1 MLNEYPKRTFGKE
14 KRSFQSEWFKTFPW
28 LEYSVSQ
35 DAAFCFACR
44 FFSTESGRC
53 SSLTTKDG
61 YNNWKKAL
69 SADAGIKKHENVE
82 SHKKSCAAWEEYRR
96 MKIRDPQTSVGT
108 LISDAYA
115 IKVRENRMYIGQIIE
130 ILRFTAVQGIAQRG
144 NDETKDSENRGNFL
158 ELLQLISKNNPI
170 VENKLKEGPKMLSI
184 LIHQF
189 RMKS

>member
-1 MLNEYPKRTFGKE
+1 
-14 KRSFQSEWFKTFPW
+14 
-28 LEYSVSQ
+28 
-35 DAAFCFACR
+35 
-44 FFSTESGRC
+44 
-53 SSLTTKDG
+53 
-61 YNNWKKAL
+61 
-69 SADAGIKKHENVE
+69 
-82 SHKKSCAAWEEYRR
+82 
-96 MKIRDPQTSVGT
+96 MKIRDPQTSVET

-158 ELLQLISKNNPI
+158 ELLQLISKNNTI

-189 RMKS
+189 RMKSYMSLLVLLLKL